1 MAALIYTDAYG
12 EVTRAQLA
20 AYRKR
25 NVTPVDHGELV
36 RVFGD
41 DRQAIIR
48 AVWEYTGTGGF
59 NLYTF
64 MQDHR

>member
-1 MAALIYTDAYG
+1 MVFNEWYG
-12 EVTRAQLA
+12 ELTRAQLA

-25 NVTPVDHGELV
+25 NVTPMDHGELV

-48 AVWEYTGTGGF
+48 AVWEYTGAGGF

-64 MQDHR
+64 MKDHR